1 MNIKEHINFL
11 GDGKYTIIMQQKIQF
26 ENYKIDKYNIDF
38 LFELVVKNDKIVSDD
53 IYIIFCFDKNNKI
66 PILDKSEKNKLKEI
80 VFNINC
86 MEKDIKKLNFEETK
100 YNQ

>member
-53 IYIIFCFDKNNKI
+53 IYMIFCFDKNNKI
-66 PILDKSEKNKLKEI
+66 PILDKSKKNKLKEI

>member
-38 LFELVVKNDKIVSDD
+38 FI
-53 IYIIFCFDKNNKI
+53 
-66 PILDKSEKNKLKEI
+66 
-80 VFNINC
+80 
-86 MEKDIKKLNFEETK
+86 
-100 YNQ
+100 

>member
-53 IYIIFCFDKNNKI
+53 IYMIFCFDKNNKI

-80 VFNINC
+80 VLNINC

>member
-1 MNIKEHINFL
+1 
-11 GDGKYTIIMQQKIQF
+11 MQQKIQF

-53 IYIIFCFDKNNKI
+53 IYMIFCFDKNNKI